1 MKPACITLPVV
12 KQLVTLHRMVDA
24 GLLKVKK
31 RLDGGQD
38 HYYAIA
44 RAPPATSPAQDGAP
58 APSKRIRTA
67 DGSRSM
73 VAPIGTAD
81 AQAIRTASQLGT
93 AVSGKVRRT
102 NGQAYN

>member
-1 MKPACITLPVV
+1 
-12 KQLVTLHRMVDA
+12 MVDA

-44 RAPPATSPAQDGAP
+44 YAPPATLSDNDGEPAP
-58 APSKRIRTA
+58 AKRIRTA
-67 DGSRSM
+67 DGSRST
-73 VAPIGTAD
+73 PIGTAD
-81 AQAIRTASQLGT
+81 AQAMRTASHPGT

-102 NGQAYN
+102 NGQA